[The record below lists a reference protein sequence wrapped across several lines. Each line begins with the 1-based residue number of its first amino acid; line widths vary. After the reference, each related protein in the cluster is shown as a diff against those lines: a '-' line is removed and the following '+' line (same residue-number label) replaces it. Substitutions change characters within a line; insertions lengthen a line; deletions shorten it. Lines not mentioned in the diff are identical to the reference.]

1 MFSPEIPQ
9 RRPSDGTLAVIL
21 KPLKMKFIFR
31 LLTILV
37 FTFSLFSCDPGHDID
52 FVNGTESNVK
62 IKINLNPNN
71 RCQSLTEL
79 SKGDSIVFDLKPKDT
94 ANIYCGMGTWDDD
107 DIKITAN
114 CIKNIEVETKDIKT
128 IYKSCKSIA
137 EILKDNRNGFWW
149 KINIQIEVE

>member
-1 MFSPEIPQ
+1 
-9 RRPSDGTLAVIL
+9 
-21 KPLKMKFIFR
+21 MKFIFR
-31 LLTILV
+31 LLILIV
-37 FTFSLFSCDPGHDID
+37 LTFSLFGCDPGHDIN
-52 FVNGTESNVK
+52 FINGTESRVK
-62 IKINLNPNN
+62 IKIVLRPNN

-114 CIKNIEVETKDIKT
+114 CIKNIEIETTDIKT
-128 IYKSCKSIA
+128 IYKSTKSIA

-149 KINIQIEVE
+149 KTNIQIEVE